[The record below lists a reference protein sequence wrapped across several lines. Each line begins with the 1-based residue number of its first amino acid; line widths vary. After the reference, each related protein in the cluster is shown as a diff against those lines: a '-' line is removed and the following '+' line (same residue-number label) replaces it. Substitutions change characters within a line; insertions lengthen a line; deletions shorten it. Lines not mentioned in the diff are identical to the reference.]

1 MNAPKPRRV
10 QLTVGELRAELVG
23 LPDDMVLVV
32 DVCQDPHGA
41 GIRRHPLIGAGYG
54 PDVDSADPLFD
65 GQEFP
70 LTAGYR
76 A

>member
-1 MNAPKPRRV
+1 
-10 QLTVGELRAELVG
+10 
-23 LPDDMVLVV
+23 MVLVV

-41 GIRRHPLIGAGYG
+41 GVRRHPLIGAGYG